1 MTLKTLRIVS
11 LSIMAVGAFG
21 AIGFAYFELVK
32 AANVFCAV
40 MVAGWLFFSLFNRC
54 PGCKGHLRGFELYCP
69 HCGSEIDESK
79 KIL

>member
-21 AIGFAYFELVK
+21 AIGFAHFELIK
-32 AANVFCAV
+32 AATVFCAV
-40 MVAGWLFFSLFNRC
+40 MVAGWLFFSLFSRC
-54 PGCKGHLRGFELYCP
+54 PECKMHIRGFELYCP
-69 HCGSEIDESK
+69 HCGAEIDENI